1 MRSATIANYLDP
13 WHPSSHCGSF
23 ISINH
28 PATLHRSQD
37 VKQGPEAGRLP
48 FKPDIPCCSYVRV
61 VRPRPIIGHAH
72 VTDTYWYLQATP
84 ILMVQIAAVSETLH
98 RGSVP

>member
-37 VKQGPEAGRLP
+37 VKQGPEAGRLHSFQRIAFTTSIFVDERVAEERSGSDDPQKDEP
-48 FKPDIPCCSYVRV
+48 F
-61 VRPRPIIGHAH
+61 HH
-72 VTDTYWYLQATP
+72 
-84 ILMVQIAAVSETLH
+84 
-98 RGSVP
+98 

>member
-13 WHPSSHCGSF
+13 RHPSSHCGSF

-37 VKQGPEAGRLP
+37 VKQGPEAGRL
-48 FKPDIPCCSYVRV
+48 R
-61 VRPRPIIGHAH
+61 
-72 VTDTYWYLQATP
+72 
-84 ILMVQIAAVSETLH
+84 
-98 RGSVP
+98 